1 MQKRMLGIFKGPRS
15 DHPLADLKEAKRL
28 LEALPPGDA
37 LRALEE
43 IAHWLES
50 VGAEA
55 SFKPETRAQ
64 LVQLLDEAGQ
74 APARKLAREYLSA
87 SRLGKQQE
95 TKLWTVIHQFWA
107 HSALGYV
114 TCLDA
119 YATGAKG
126 GDALKRSVPL
136 LGVRA
141 LRALAAQL
149 KWLQLRY
156 GPVDERLWT
165 MLCRTYAFL
174 ESRKLAR
181 ASVAVYPVVAA
192 ESTPELEFLRAA
204 MFSACSPDSLL
215 PPEIEIAER
224 AIALWSPSFL
234 LVPQHQP
241 ETPYWIDLAQGKPP
255 VRIARS
261 PQPAP
266 SVRFFGAGRAS
277 AELEAMADQVRKT
290 REVPPAISL
299 GGACA
304 PDTVLGVLEHL
315 EQCWAPKLAERR
327 HPRHRVK
334 SRLTIA
340 WGFDGILEVL
350 RPGEAQSLDA
360 TRFES
365 WIVENV
371 SVGGFGALVPQVRGD
386 WLRIGCLLALQP
398 EGGDNWLVGVVR
410 RLSRP
415 SLQQAA
421 VGIQTL
427 ARSAAPIEL
436 RVQVGN
442 TQTLDTETAILLDP
456 DQLGGEVQ
464 ILLRPGVHA
473 PGESFIFDY
482 KGLRT
487 MLLPV
492 GVAERRHDYELL
504 RCRHLIRDAA

>member
-1 MQKRMLGIFKGPRS
+1 MLGIFNGSRS
-15 DHPLADLKEAKRL
+15 GHPLADLKEAKRL
-28 LEALPPGDA
+28 LEGLPAGDA
-37 LRALEE
+37 LRSLEE
-43 IAHWLES
+43 ITHWLDS
-50 VGAEA
+50 VRAEA

-87 SRLGKQQE
+87 SRIGKQQE
-95 TKLWTVIHQFWA
+95 SQLWTANHAFWA
-107 HSALGYV
+107 QSALGYA

-119 YATGAKG
+119 YATGVKG
-126 GDALKRSVPL
+126 GDALKRSLPL

-141 LRALAAQL
+141 LRSLAAQL

-156 GPVDERLWT
+156 GPGDERLWNI
-165 MLCRTYAFL
+165 LCRTYGLLA
-174 ESRKLAR
+174 SRKLSKT
-181 ASVAVYPVVAA
+181 SVAVYPGIAA

-204 MFSACSPDSLL
+204 MFGACSPDSLL
-215 PPEIEIAER
+215 PVEIEIAER
-224 AIALWSPSFL
+224 VIALWSSHFL
-234 LVPQHQP
+234 LVPVHQP
-241 ETPYWIDLAQGKPP
+241 ETPYWIDLAEGKPP
-255 VRIARS
+255 VRMAR
-261 PQPAP
+261 PPP
-266 SVRFFGAGRAS
+266 PGPGVRFIGPGRAF
-277 AELEAMADQVRKT
+277 AELEAMLQQVRKH

-299 GGACA
+299 GGACT

-315 EQCWAPKLAERR
+315 EQCWSPKLAERR
-327 HPRHRVK
+327 HTRHRVK

-350 RPGEAQSLDA
+350 RPCSTSSLDG

-386 WLRIGCLLALQP
+386 WLRIGCLLAMQP
-398 EGGDNWLVGVVR
+398 EGGDNWLIGVVR

-436 RVQVGN
+436 QVQVG
-442 TQTLDTETAILLDP
+442 TTTTLDTETAILLDP
-456 DQLGGEVQ
+456 NQLGGEVQ
-464 ILLRPGVHA
+464 ILLPACVHA
-473 PGESFIFDY
+473 PGESFMFDY

-487 MLLPV
+487 RLLPA

-504 RCRHLIRDAA
+504 RCSHLIRDAA

>member
-1 MQKRMLGIFKGPRS
+1 MLGIFSGPRS
-15 DHPLADLKEAKRL
+15 DHPLADPKEAKRL
-28 LEALPPGDA
+28 LEALPAGEPA
-37 LRALEE
+37 RSLEE
-43 IAHWLES
+43 ITHWLDS
-50 VGAEA
+50 VRVEA
-55 SFKPETRAQ
+55 SFKPEARAQ
-64 LVQLLDEAGQ
+64 LIQLLDEAGQ

-95 TKLWTVIHQFWA
+95 SRLWTAIHAFWER
-107 HSALGYV
+107 SALGYV

-165 MLCRTYAFL
+165 MLCRTFAL
-174 ESRKLAR
+174 LGSRKLSKT
-181 ASVAVYPVVAA
+181 SVVVYPGVAA
-192 ESTPELEFLRAA
+192 ESTAELEFLRAA
-204 MFSACSPDSLL
+204 MFSACSPASLL
-215 PPEIEIAER
+215 PLEIEIAER
-224 AIALWSPSFL
+224 LIALCSPHFVL
-234 LVPQHQP
+234 APQHQP
-241 ETPYWIDLAQGKPP
+241 DTPYWIDLGEARPP
-255 VRIARS
+255 VRMARP
-261 PQPAP
+261 PQPGP
-266 SVRFFGAGRAS
+266 GVRFFGAGGAC
-277 AELEAMADQVRKT
+277 AALATMLEQVRKH
-290 REVPPAISL
+290 RAVPSALAL
-299 GGACA
+299 GDACT

-315 EQCWAPKLAERR
+315 EQCWSPKLAERR

-340 WGFDGILEVL
+340 WSFEGILEIL
-350 RPGEAQSLDA
+350 RPGERPSLDA
-360 TRFES
+360 TKFES

-386 WLRIGCLLALQP
+386 WLRIGCLLAMRP
-398 EGGDNWLVGVVR
+398 EGGDNWLIGVVR

-436 RVQVGN
+436 RVHVGG
-442 TQTLDTETAILLDP
+442 TTTLDTETAILLDP

-473 PGESFIFDY
+473 PGESFSFDY

-504 RCRHLIRDAA
+504 RCNHLIRDAA

>member
-1 MQKRMLGIFKGPRS
+1 MLGIFNGPRS
-15 DHPLADLKEAKRL
+15 NHPLADLKEAKRL
-28 LEALPPGDA
+28 LEALPAGDA
-37 LRALEE
+37 LPALEE
-43 IAHWLES
+43 LTHWLDS
-50 VGAEA
+50 VRAEA
-55 SFKPETRAQ
+55 SFKPEARAQ
-64 LVQLLDEAGQ
+64 LVQLIDEAGQ
-74 APARKLAREYLSA
+74 APARKLAREYLAA

-95 TKLWTVIHQFWA
+95 SRLWTALHAFWG

-126 GDALKRSVPL
+126 GDALKRLVPL

-156 GPVDERLWT
+156 GPIDERLWT
-165 MLCRTYAFL
+165 LLCRTYAL
-174 ESRKLAR
+174 LGSRKLAKT
-181 ASVAVYPVVAA
+181 SVVVYPGVAA
-192 ESTPELEFLRAA
+192 ESTAELEFLRAA
-204 MFSACSPDSLL
+204 MFGACSPDSLL
-215 PPEIEIAER
+215 PLEIEIAER
-224 AIALWSPSFL
+224 AIALWAPHFL
-234 LVPQHQP
+234 LVPQQQP
-241 ETPYWIDLAQGKPP
+241 ETPYWIDLGEGRPP
-255 VRIARS
+255 VRMARP
-261 PQPAP
+261 PQPGP
-266 SVRFFGAGRAS
+266 GIRFFGAGRAC
-277 AELEAMADQVRKT
+277 AELAALMEQVRKH
-290 REVPPAISL
+290 REVPPAIAL
-299 GGACA
+299 GGACT
-304 PDTVLGVLEHL
+304 PDSVLGVLEHL
-315 EQCWAPKLAERR
+315 EQCWSPKLSERR

-340 WGFDGILEVL
+340 WSFDGILDVL
-350 RPGEAQSLDA
+350 RPGGATSLDG

-386 WLRIGCLLALQP
+386 WLRIGCLLAMQP
-398 EGGDNWLVGVVR
+398 EGGDNWLIGVVR

-436 RVQVGN
+436 RVQVGS
-442 TQTLDTETAILLDP
+442 TTTLDTETAILLDP
-456 DQLGGEVQ
+456 NQLGGEVQ

-473 PGESFIFDY
+473 PGESFTLDY

-487 MLLPV
+487 ILLPV

-504 RCRHLIRDAA
+504 RCNHLIRDAA

>member
-1 MQKRMLGIFKGPRS
+1 MLGIFNGPRS

-28 LEALPPGDA
+28 LEGLPASDP
-37 LRALEE
+37 LRSLGE
-43 IAHWLES
+43 ITHWLDS
-50 VGAEA
+50 VRAEA
-55 SFKPETRAQ
+55 SFKPESRAQ
-64 LVQLLDEAGQ
+64 LIQLLDEAGQ
-74 APARKLAREYLSA
+74 APARRLAREYLSA

-95 TKLWTVIHQFWA
+95 TQLWTAMHAFWEQ
-107 HSALGYV
+107 SALGYV

-126 GDALKRSVPL
+126 GDALKRAVPL

-141 LRALAAQL
+141 LRALAAEL

-165 MLCRTYAFL
+165 MLCRTYAL
-174 ESRKLAR
+174 LGSRRLSKT
-181 ASVAVYPVVAA
+181 SVAVYPGVAT
-192 ESTPELEFLRAA
+192 ESTAELEFLRAA

-215 PPEIEIAER
+215 PLEIEVAER
-224 AIALWSPSFL
+224 AIALWAPHFL

-241 ETPYWIDLAQGKPP
+241 ETPYWIDLTQSKPP
-255 VRIARS
+255 VRMARP
-261 PQPAP
+261 PQPGP
-266 SVRFFGAGRAS
+266 GIRFLGAGRAG
-277 AELEAMADQVRKT
+277 AELEAMVQQVRKH
-290 REVPPAISL
+290 REVPPAIAL
-299 GGACA
+299 GGACT

-315 EQCWAPKLAERR
+315 GDCWSPKLTERR

-340 WGFDGILEVL
+340 WSFDGILDVL
-350 RPGEAQSLDA
+350 RPGGSPSLDG

-386 WLRIGCLLALQP
+386 WLRIGCLLAMQP
-398 EGGDNWLVGVVR
+398 EGGDNWLIGVVR

-427 ARSAAPIEL
+427 ARSATPIEL
-436 RVQVGN
+436 RVQVGA
-442 TQTLDTETAILLDP
+442 TTTLDTETAILLDP

-473 PGESFIFDY
+473 PGESFTFDY

-487 MLLPV
+487 MLLPL

-504 RCRHLIRDAA
+504 RCNHLIRDAA

>member
-1 MQKRMLGIFKGPRS
+1 MLGIFNGSRS
-15 DHPLADLKEAKRL
+15 GHPLADLKEAKRL
-28 LEALPPGDA
+28 LEGLPAGDA
-37 LRALEE
+37 LRSLEE
-43 IAHWLES
+43 ITHWLDS
-50 VGAEA
+50 VRAEA

-87 SRLGKQQE
+87 SRIGKQQE
-95 TKLWTVIHQFWA
+95 SQLWTANHAFWA
-107 HSALGYV
+107 QSALGYV

-119 YATGAKG
+119 YATGVKG
-126 GDALKRSVPL
+126 GDALKRSLPL

-141 LRALAAQL
+141 LRSLAAQL

-156 GPVDERLWT
+156 GPVDERLWM
-165 MLCRTYAFL
+165 MLCRTYAL
-174 ESRKLAR
+174 LASRKLSR
-181 ASVAVYPVVAA
+181 TSVAVYPGVAA

-204 MFSACSPDSLL
+204 MFNACSPDSLL
-215 PPEIEIAER
+215 PAEIEIAER
-224 AIALWSPSFL
+224 VIALWSPDFL
-234 LVPQHQP
+234 LDPVHQP
-241 ETPYWIDLAQGKPP
+241 ETPYWIDLAEGKPP
-255 VRIARS
+255 VRMARP

-266 SVRFFGAGRAS
+266 GVRFFGAGRAF
-277 AELEAMADQVRKT
+277 AELDAMMQHVRKH

-299 GGACA
+299 GGACT

-315 EQCWAPKLAERR
+315 EHHWSPKLPERR
-327 HPRHRVK
+327 HQRHRVK

-350 RPGEAQSLDA
+350 RPCSTSSLDG

-386 WLRIGCLLALQP
+386 WLRIGCLLAMQP
-398 EGGDNWLVGVVR
+398 EGGDNWLIGVVR

-436 RVQVGN
+436 RVQVGA
-442 TQTLDTETAILLDP
+442 TTTLDTEIAILLDP
-456 DQLGGEVQ
+456 NQLGGEVQ
-464 ILLRPGVHA
+464 ILLPAGVHA
-473 PGESFIFDY
+473 PGESFMFDY

-487 MLLPV
+487 RLLPA

-504 RCRHLIRDAA
+504 RCSHLIRDAA